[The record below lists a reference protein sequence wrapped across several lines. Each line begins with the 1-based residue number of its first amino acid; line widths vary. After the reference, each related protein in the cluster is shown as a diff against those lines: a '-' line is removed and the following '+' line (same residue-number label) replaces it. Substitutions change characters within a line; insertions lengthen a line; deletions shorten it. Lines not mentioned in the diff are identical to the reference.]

1 MIKPRL
7 LIYIK
12 GGDMMLINKSVH
24 DFVEIVDSDE
34 PVPGGGSVSALAGT
48 IGAGLSRM
56 VGSLTFT
63 KKAFKE
69 LPEET
74 QNELKESFEK
84 LEALKKELE
93 EIVDKDA
100 NAIDKVMEAFA
111 MPKDTDEQKEARMAA
126 VQEGYKIALEVPK
139 RCADACMEV
148 LELQEVFANHGTK
161 GAVSDIGVGILMASS
176 GLEGAVYNVLINL
189 QVMKDQEYI
198 ENTRKDM
205 DALIKKMY
213 SKREAL
219 LEVIYERLK

>member
-1 MIKPRL
+1 
-7 LIYIK
+7 
-12 GGDMMLINKSVH
+12 MLIKKTVH
-24 DFVEIVDSDE
+24 DFVEIVDSNE

-48 IGAGLSRM
+48 IGAALSRM
-56 VGSLTFT
+56 VGSLTFN

-74 QNELKESFEK
+74 QNLLKENSEK

-100 NAIDKVMEAFA
+100 NAFDKVMEAFA
-111 MPKDTDEQKEARMAA
+111 MPKDTEEQKEARMAA

-148 LELQEVFANHGTK
+148 IELQEAFAKYGTK

-189 QVMKDQEYI
+189 QAMKDQEYI
-198 ENTRKDM
+198 DKTKEEM

-213 SKREAL
+213 EKREAL
-219 LEVIYERLK
+219 LKIIYERLN